1 MIQHLRDIEQDFF
14 DGYFSTL
21 SDDDKAGI
29 TTISASTPGS
39 DANTAELLAL
49 YLCGKKTAGSGL
61 VADYVNNGDPLPTP
75 GHLWI
80 VLDKDKKPK
89 CILKTVAVEVHKFK
103 DVPERIAKAEGEGDL
118 SLAHWRKAHEAFFKP
133 HLEKLKIK
141 DLNEAEVVTEFF
153 ERVYKA
159 KD

>member
-1 MIQHLRDIEQDFF
+1 MTNHLRDIEQDFF
-14 DGYFSTL
+14 DAYFSNL
-21 SDDDKAGI
+21 SDDDKEGI
-29 TTISASTPGS
+29 TTISASSPGN
-39 DANTAELLAL
+39 DATSSELLAL

-61 VADYVNNGDPLPTP
+61 VADYINTGDPLPKP

-118 SLAHWRKAHEAFFKP
+118 SLDYWRRAHQEFFKP
-133 HLEKLKIK
+133 HLKRLKIENL
-141 DLNEAEVVTEFF
+141 DEAEVVTEFF
-153 ERVYKA
+153 ERVHKA
-159 KD
+159 ED